1 MVGYVPE
8 RFLLDRKYTGSN
20 LTVLN
25 SIKRGN
31 QGVAEFE
38 IMNYRRLIN
47 GLEIKWKTEYPK
59 KVKLHSWQIQ
69 MGRISLGYHCIIL

>member
-47 GLEIKWKTEYPK
+47 GLEIKWKTGYPK
-59 KVKLHSWQIQ
+59 KSNYI
-69 MGRISLGYHCIIL
+69 LGASPLDITV

>member
-47 GLEIKWKTEYPK
+47 GLEIKWKT
-59 KVKLHSWQIQ
+59 
-69 MGRISLGYHCIIL
+69 G